1 MAEQKEAQQAKIIIP
16 DHLRAGVYSNA
27 MIVNHTREEFILDFV
42 MVSPP
47 GAVVSARVIMS
58 PGHIKRAITLLQ
70 SNVKRYEGK
79 FGKLAEAKGPTG
91 KRRLGFHPPT

>member
-1 MAEQKEAQQAKIIIP
+1 MAEGKEAQQAKIIIP

-47 GAVVSARVIMS
+47 AAVVSARVIMS
-58 PGHIKRAITLLQ
+58 PGHVKRTIAALQ
-70 SNVKRYEGK
+70 SNVKGYEGK
-79 FGKLAEAKGPTG
+79 FGKIPEAEEPTG
-91 KRRLGFHPPT
+91 ERRLGFHTG

>member
-27 MIVNHTREEFILDFV
+27 MLVNHTREEFILDFV

-70 SNVKRYEGK
+70 ANVKRYEGK

-91 KRRLGFHPPT
+91 KRRLGFHTG